1 MKTKA
6 FLVIF
11 SYRCSKPWYQ
21 LRKCALLQ
29 MCIAEFQGAS
39 VSVSSWHTN
48 GSATR
53 QVSQESVFIF
63 ITLMITCR
71 WDWETQSS
79 LTNKKKIGTK
89 LQRQDTHRLNIFI
102 GENMIKMDGAVY
114 NTAWGLER
122 FSMECRKIKTK
133 AIQTTC
139 QKKGKNLKS
148 QSQR

>member
-133 AIQTTC
+133 AIQTTG

>member
-1 MKTKA
+1 
-6 FLVIF
+6 
-11 SYRCSKPWYQ
+11 
-21 LRKCALLQ
+21 
-29 MCIAEFQGAS
+29 
-39 VSVSSWHTN
+39 
-48 GSATR
+48 
-53 QVSQESVFIF
+53 
-63 ITLMITCR
+63 MITCR

-79 LTNKKKIGTK
+79 FTNKKKIGTK

-114 NTAWGLER
+114 NTAWDLER

-133 AIQTTC
+133 AIQTTG

>member
-114 NTAWGLER
+114 NTAWDLVR

-133 AIQTTC
+133 AIQTTG

>member
-6 FLVIF
+6 SLVIF

-79 LTNKKKIGTK
+79 FTNKKKIGTK

-102 GENMIKMDGAVY
+102 GENMIKMDAAVY
-114 NTAWGLER
+114 NTAWDLER

-133 AIQTTC
+133 AIQTTG
-139 QKKGKNLKS
+139 QKKGENLKS